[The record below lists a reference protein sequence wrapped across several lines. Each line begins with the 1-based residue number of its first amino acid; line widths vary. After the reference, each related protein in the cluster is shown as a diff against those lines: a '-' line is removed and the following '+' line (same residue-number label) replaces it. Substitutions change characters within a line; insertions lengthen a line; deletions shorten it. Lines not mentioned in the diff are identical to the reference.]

1 MSLKT
6 GRSTNICIRQSRL
19 QTYIDQ
25 TRQDKHCTLLKGAV
39 HEKDV
44 TIINLYASN
53 VSAPNSIT
61 HTLKDLKAHIHSNT
75 VGVGDFNIP
84 QPPTGR
90 SPKQKI
96 NKEILELND
105 TID

>member
-1 MSLKT
+1 MFLKT
-6 GRSTNICIRQSRL
+6 DRSTNICTRQSRL
-19 QTYIDQ
+19 QTYIGQ
-25 TRQDKHCTLLKGAV
+25 TRQDKHFILLKGAV
-39 HEKDV
+39 HKKEV
-44 TIINLYASN
+44 TIINLYALN
-53 VSAPNSIT
+53 VNAPNSIT